1 LPASPRG
8 CDPHRAPIARYEW
21 PLRGGAAQVPI
32 PAAARAQLRRGEAAE
47 LVLTSKALN
56 AAWNVQPSEAKPNW

>member
-1 LPASPRG
+1 
-8 CDPHRAPIARYEW
+8 
-21 PLRGGAAQVPI
+21 VPI